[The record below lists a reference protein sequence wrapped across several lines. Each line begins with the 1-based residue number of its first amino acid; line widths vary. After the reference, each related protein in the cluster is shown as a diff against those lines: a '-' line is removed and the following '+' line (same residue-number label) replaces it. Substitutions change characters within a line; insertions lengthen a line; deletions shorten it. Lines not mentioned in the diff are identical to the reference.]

1 MLKRLELVGFKS
13 FADKT
18 VFEFPPGLT
27 AIVGPN
33 GSGKSNVV
41 DAVKWV
47 LGEQSAKSL
56 RGGEMADVIFS
67 GSSNRRSLGLAEVTL
82 TFDNATGAL
91 HTPAPEVQ
99 IARRV
104 YRDGEGEY
112 LINGQP
118 SRLKDIKDLFLGTGA
133 GADAYGII
141 EQGRVDA
148 LLQASTAERR
158 TIFEEAAGISRFKAK
173 KIESLR
179 RLERVDANLQRLN
192 DILGEVDNQLR
203 SVRLQAA
210 KAERYQEYS
219 KRLREVRLFVGLKE
233 YRDLTA
239 RAAEINTRARA
250 LQDQLDAAAA
260 RSAEWSDEARQW
272 EASLG
277 KLDAALRGEDGALAQ
292 AQIARTTHV
301 TDLTHERAH
310 SAELSAEIARATDQ
324 FQTEH
329 ARIAE
334 TKEAQAI
341 AHREWSSVAEQCGR
355 HREEVARLS
364 ELVAALRRE
373 QSELQKQ
380 IDTDQDAHLEHLRLA
395 ARMQNEAVSAHAHWE
410 QLRRERDR
418 LTHKSAQASES
429 LASLDL
435 ELETLS
441 QADADLQVR
450 LATARQALADH
461 TAALDDNRNQIEDWR
476 RRLSDWRARH
486 SGLVNRIEVLEA
498 LEQNHEGLGAGLRE
512 LLTSLDE
519 HKDNGDS
526 LRDCVVG
533 LVGNWLS
540 APRDIAHLLDIALGA
555 LAECV
560 IVRDADRLVLAL
572 QERTEPFGGRIR
584 FLPIQS
590 AAPRSFDCTIGCP
603 PDVVRADRLVDCDH
617 PELGGLAA
625 QLLGTTWIVPNL
637 AAARDLARRLPGHRF
652 VTSAGEL
659 VEADGTITV
668 GTHRPE
674 SGLLSRKSELR
685 ELRAQLGEAI
695 DAVAAAENAIAALV
709 EQTDP
714 LVRNQRHAQQEIE
727 VLKEQ
732 SSDLR
737 ERIGQRRERRLGLH
751 EEVTLSRSELTGLN
765 ADLERLSHAWSA
777 ARERSE
783 EAERAAQAL
792 QARIAQA
799 ETDLRAGEQN
809 CVVQAQCEM
818 AAQVALAQIEERRAA
833 ADRQRERLATELAER
848 TAVHERIAAR
858 LADLESRF
866 AACSLNQLTASQ
878 QYAAAC
884 LAVETAEARLLAL
897 RTERAA
903 AGEQLRALHD
913 RMQIAHGEWQAR
925 KEEVHAA
932 QLAAGEL
939 QVRTQGLVDRL
950 RDEHQIDLIEE
961 SKNAVAPESPSPELP
976 AEGSAEEEIEE
987 LRRKLSRLG
996 AVNLDSLQELAE
1008 LELRQGALRVQFDDL
1023 TAAQKSLMDII
1034 TTINEDSRRL
1044 FAETFSL
1051 VRANFQDLFRRLF
1064 GGGQADVIL
1073 ENEADVLE
1081 SGVEVV
1087 ARPPGKELRSISLM
1101 SGGEKTMT
1109 AVALLL
1115 AIFRSKPSPFCLLDE
1130 VDAALDEANT
1140 ARLAAVLREFLSRS
1154 QFIIVTHSKRTMAAA
1169 DVLYGVTM
1177 EESGVSK
1184 RIAVRFE
1191 DWPDDQR
1198 QAA

>member
-1 MLKRLELVGFKS
+1 L
-13 FADKT
+13 
-18 VFEFPPGLT
+18 
-27 AIVGPN
+27 
-33 GSGKSNVV
+33 
-41 DAVKWV
+41 
-47 LGEQSAKSL
+47 
-56 RGGEMADVIFS
+56 
-67 GSSNRRSLGLAEVTL
+67 
-82 TFDNATGAL
+82 
-91 HTPAPEVQ
+91 
-99 IARRV
+99 
-104 YRDGEGEY
+104 
-112 LINGQP
+112 
-118 SRLKDIKDLFLGTGA
+118 
-133 GADAYGII
+133 
-141 EQGRVDA
+141 
-148 LLQASTAERR
+148 
-158 TIFEEAAGISRFKAK
+158 
-173 KIESLR
+173 
-179 RLERVDANLQRLN
+179 
-192 DILGEVDNQLR
+192 
-203 SVRLQAA
+203 
-210 KAERYQEYS
+210 
-219 KRLREVRLFVGLKE
+219 
-233 YRDLTA
+233 
-239 RAAEINTRARA
+239 
-250 LQDQLDAAAA
+250 
-260 RSAEWSDEARQW
+260 SD
-272 EASLG
+272 
-277 KLDAALRGEDGALAQ
+277 
-292 AQIARTTHV
+292 
-301 TDLTHERAH
+301 
-310 SAELSAEIARATDQ
+310 
-324 FQTEH
+324 
-329 ARIAE
+329 
-334 TKEAQAI
+334 
-341 AHREWSSVAEQCGR
+341 
-355 HREEVARLS
+355 
-364 ELVAALRRE
+364 LVAALRRE

-380 IDTDQDAHLEHLRLA
+380 IDADQDAHLEHLRLA

-450 LATARQALADH
+450 LAAGRKALADH
-461 TAALDDNRNQIEDWR
+461 AAALDDNRNQIEDWR

-512 LLTSLDE
+512 LLTSLDGIE
-519 HKDNGDS
+519 RDADS
-526 LRDCVVG
+526 LRECVVG

-572 QERTEPFGGRIR
+572 KERTEPFGGRIR
-584 FLPIQS
+584 FLPIQP
-590 AAPRSFDCTIGCP
+590 AAPRSFDCMIGCP
-603 PDVVRADRLVDCDH
+603 PDVIRADRLIGCEH

-685 ELRAQLGEAI
+685 ELRSQLGEAI

-709 EQTDP
+709 DQTDHC
-714 LVRNQRHAQQEIE
+714 LRNQRHAQQEID

-765 ADLERLSHAWSA
+765 ADLERLSAAWSA

-783 EAERAAQAL
+783 EAERAAQSL

-799 ETDLRAGEQN
+799 ETDLRTGEQN
-809 CVVQAQCEM
+809 CAAQTQSEM

-833 ADRQRERLATELAER
+833 ADRQRERLAAELAER
-848 TAVHERIAAR
+848 TAVYERIAAR
-858 LADLESRF
+858 LADLQSRF

-878 QYAAAC
+878 HYATAC
-884 LAVETAEARLLAL
+884 LAVETAETRLLAL

-913 RMQIAHGEWQAR
+913 RMQIAHGEWQSR

-932 QLAAGEL
+932 QLVAGEL

-950 RDEHQIDLIEE
+950 RDEHQIDLVQE
-961 SKNAVAPESPSPELP
+961 SQNAVESPAHEFSADGSP
-976 AEGSAEEEIEE
+976 EEEIEE

-996 AVNLDSLQELAE
+996 AVNLDSLQELAD
-1008 LELRQGALRVQFDDL
+1008 LELRQGALRVQFNDL